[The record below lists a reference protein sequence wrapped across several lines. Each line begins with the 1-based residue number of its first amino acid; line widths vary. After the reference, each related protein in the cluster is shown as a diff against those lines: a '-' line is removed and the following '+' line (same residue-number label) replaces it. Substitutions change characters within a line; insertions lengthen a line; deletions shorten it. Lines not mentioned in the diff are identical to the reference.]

1 MKLPNVE
8 NAVVPKTK
16 ITEYLLSLAH
26 RDGRSK
32 AMFFAHF
39 GFTSKDWRDL
49 ADALIR
55 HAKEHEIA
63 KAEATP
69 FGVRYVIEGALTAP
83 DGRTP
88 SVRVVWFISNES
100 SEPYLVTAYPL

>member
-1 MKLPNVE
+1 MKLPNIK
-8 NAVVPKTK
+8 NAVVPKAK

-32 AMFFAHF
+32 AMFFTRF
-39 GFTSKDWRDL
+39 GFSSKDWEAL
-49 ADALIR
+49 ANALIR
-55 HAKEHEIA
+55 HAEEHEIA

-88 SVRVVWFISNES
+88 SVRVVWFISTDDT
-100 SEPYLVTAYPL
+100 EPYLVTAYPL

>member
-8 NAVVPKTK
+8 KAVVPKTK

-32 AMFFAHF
+32 AMFFMRF
-39 GFTSKDWRDL
+39 GFTATRWEVF

-55 HAKEHEIA
+55 HAEEHEVA
-63 KAEATP
+63 KVETSP
-69 FGVRYVIEGALTAP
+69 FGVRYVIEGTLTAP

-88 SVRVVWFISNES
+88 NVRVVWFISTDDI
-100 SEPYLVTAYPL
+100 EPYLVTAYPL